1 MSKRLEAIYK
11 FLQAARNLVKNK
23 AMTKE
28 QILDFA
34 KREFGEIDDFFKLQ
48 IDNLFRKPKV
58 ISPVKEAY
66 KKELKRL
73 EGALGSLDS
82 KQPGFTKAANEL
94 IAKIT
99 KLQRDYKTGKFV
111 PKEKADVIPIRQKE
125 GIETLSEADE
135 DIANI
140 QKTMDDLDETM
151 KEADAFSESIG
162 FPKNPYRPGG
172 ALDPVTGVTRT
183 LARKILDKKGI
194 KIDRREDP
202 LEVFENTIGFDV
214 LTDVKNLADDIVD
227 AEKQGRN
234 LKSMDEL
241 LEIEGLFNVKISDNP
256 VKGMPH
262 EEFVKMVDKIES
274 EKLIDKVGK
283 EFQLDV
289 EKFAKEFS
297 VSKEEALRIS
307 KLPAKEQ
314 QTILQKYI
322 DEDLKQRIELA
333 DFDVTGR
340 DPNAHGG
347 IIGSLRLNRMGFDGG
362 GDALTRFKNAI
373 VQDMKPYAPG
383 ISEDRLWVLVKDIT
397 LDMSPEEA
405 QASVIANFKKN
416 FATGGRVQAASGGLI
431 NILKL

>member
-1 MSKRLEAIYK
+1 MAIKRIEAIYK
-11 FLQAARNLVKNK
+11 FLQAARNLAKQG
-23 AMTKE
+23 MSKE

-34 KREFGEIDDFFKLQ
+34 RREFGEVSKLLKKQIDDIFKA
-48 IDNLFRKPKV
+48 KPKT
-58 ISPVKEAY
+58 E
-66 KKELKRL
+66 KKGEV
-73 EGALGSLDS
+73 
-82 KQPGFTKAANEL
+82 
-94 IAKIT
+94 
-99 KLQRDYKTGKFV
+99 V
-111 PKEKADVIPIRQKE
+111 PIKKDE
-125 GIETLSEADE
+125 GIETLSEADK
-135 DIANI
+135 DIADI
-140 QKTMDDLDETM
+140 QKSIDDLDETV

-172 ALDPVTGVTRT
+172 ALDPVEGVTRT
-183 LARKILDKKGI
+183 LARRILEKKGI
-194 KIDRREDP
+194 EIGKKDP

>member
-1 MSKRLEAIYK
+1 MAIKRIEAIYK
-11 FLQAARNLVKNK
+11 FLQAARNLAKQGMK
-23 AMTKE
+23 KE

-34 KREFGEIDDFFKLQ
+34 RREFGEVSKLLKKQIDDIFKA
-48 IDNLFRKPKV
+48 KPKT
-58 ISPVKEAY
+58 E
-66 KKELKRL
+66 KKGEV
-73 EGALGSLDS
+73 
-82 KQPGFTKAANEL
+82 
-94 IAKIT
+94 
-99 KLQRDYKTGKFV
+99 V
-111 PKEKADVIPIRQKE
+111 PIKKDE
-125 GIETLSEADE
+125 GIETLSEADK
-135 DIANI
+135 DIADI
-140 QKTMDDLDETM
+140 QKSIDDLDETV

-162 FPKNPYRPGG
+162 FPKNLYRPGG

-183 LARKILDKKGI
+183 LARRILEKKGI
-194 KIDRREDP
+194 EIGKKDP

>member
-1 MSKRLEAIYK
+1 MAIKRIEAIYK
-11 FLQAARNLVKNK
+11 FLQAARNLAKQGMK
-23 AMTKE
+23 KE

-34 KREFGEIDDFFKLQ
+34 RREFGEVSKLLKKQIDDIFKA
-48 IDNLFRKPKV
+48 KPKT
-58 ISPVKEAY
+58 E
-66 KKELKRL
+66 KKGEV
-73 EGALGSLDS
+73 
-82 KQPGFTKAANEL
+82 
-94 IAKIT
+94 
-99 KLQRDYKTGKFV
+99 V
-111 PKEKADVIPIRQKE
+111 PIKKDE
-125 GIETLSEADE
+125 GIETLSEADK
-135 DIANI
+135 DIADI
-140 QKTMDDLDETM
+140 QKSIDDLDETV

-172 ALDPVTGVTRT
+172 ALDPVEGVTST
-183 LARKILDKKGI
+183 LARRILEKKGI
-194 KIDRREDP
+194 EIGKKDP
-202 LEVFENTIGFDV
+202 LDVFENTIGFDV

>member
-1 MSKRLEAIYK
+1 MAIKRIEAIYK
-11 FLQAARNLVKNK
+11 FLQAARNLAKQGMK
-23 AMTKE
+23 KE

-34 KREFGEIDDFFKLQ
+34 RREFGEVSKLLRKQIDDIFKA
-48 IDNLFRKPKV
+48 KPKT
-58 ISPVKEAY
+58 E
-66 KKELKRL
+66 KKGEV
-73 EGALGSLDS
+73 
-82 KQPGFTKAANEL
+82 
-94 IAKIT
+94 
-99 KLQRDYKTGKFV
+99 V
-111 PKEKADVIPIRQKE
+111 PIKKDE
-125 GIETLSEADE
+125 GIETLSEADK
-135 DIANI
+135 DIADI
-140 QKTMDDLDETM
+140 QKSIDDLDETV

-172 ALDPVTGVTRT
+172 ALDPVEGVTRT
-183 LARKILDKKGI
+183 LARRILEKKGI
-194 KIDRREDP
+194 EIGKKDP

>member
-1 MSKRLEAIYK
+1 MAIKRIEAIYK
-11 FLQAARNLVKNK
+11 FLQAARNLAKQGMK
-23 AMTKE
+23 KE

-34 KREFGEIDDFFKLQ
+34 RREFGEVSKLLKKQIDDIFKA
-48 IDNLFRKPKV
+48 KPKT
-58 ISPVKEAY
+58 E
-66 KKELKRL
+66 KKGEV
-73 EGALGSLDS
+73 
-82 KQPGFTKAANEL
+82 
-94 IAKIT
+94 
-99 KLQRDYKTGKFV
+99 V
-111 PKEKADVIPIRQKE
+111 PIKKDE
-125 GIETLSEADE
+125 GIETLSEADK
-135 DIANI
+135 DIADI
-140 QKTMDDLDETM
+140 QKSIDDLDETV

-183 LARKILDKKGI
+183 LARRILEKKGI
-194 KIDRREDP
+194 EIGKKDP

>member
-1 MSKRLEAIYK
+1 MAIKRIEAIYK
-11 FLQAARNLVKNK
+11 FLQAARNLAKQGMK
-23 AMTKE
+23 KE

-34 KREFGEIDDFFKLQ
+34 RREFGEVSKLLKKQIDDIFKA
-48 IDNLFRKPKV
+48 KPKT
-58 ISPVKEAY
+58 E
-66 KKELKRL
+66 KKGEV
-73 EGALGSLDS
+73 
-82 KQPGFTKAANEL
+82 
-94 IAKIT
+94 
-99 KLQRDYKTGKFV
+99 V
-111 PKEKADVIPIRQKE
+111 PIKKDE
-125 GIETLSEADE
+125 GIETLSEADK
-135 DIANI
+135 DIADI
-140 QKTMDDLDETM
+140 QKSIDDLDETV

-172 ALDPVTGVTRT
+172 ALDPVEGVTRT
-183 LARKILDKKGI
+183 LARRILEKKGI
-194 KIDRREDP
+194 EIGKKDP

-397 LDMSPEEA
+397 LDMSTEEA
-405 QASVIANFKKN
+405 QASVIANF
-416 FATGGRVQAASGGLI
+416 
-431 NILKL
+431 

>member
-1 MSKRLEAIYK
+1 MAIKRIEAIYK
-11 FLQAARNLVKNK
+11 FLQAARNLAKQGMK
-23 AMTKE
+23 KE

-34 KREFGEIDDFFKLQ
+34 RREFGEVSKLLKKQIDDIFKA
-48 IDNLFRKPKV
+48 KPKT
-58 ISPVKEAY
+58 E
-66 KKELKRL
+66 KKGEV
-73 EGALGSLDS
+73 
-82 KQPGFTKAANEL
+82 
-94 IAKIT
+94 
-99 KLQRDYKTGKFV
+99 V
-111 PKEKADVIPIRQKE
+111 PIKKDE
-125 GIETLSEADE
+125 GIETLSEADK
-135 DIANI
+135 DIADI
-140 QKTMDDLDETM
+140 QKSIDDLDETV

-172 ALDPVTGVTRT
+172 ALDPVEGVTRT
-183 LARKILDKKGI
+183 LARRILEKKGI
-194 KIDRREDP
+194 EIGKKDP
-202 LEVFENTIGFDV
+202 LDVFENTIGFDV

-227 AEKQGRN
+227 AEQQGRQ

-297 VSKEEALRIS
+297 VSKDEALRIS

>member
-1 MSKRLEAIYK
+1 MAIKRIEAIYK
-11 FLQAARNLVKNK
+11 FLQAARNLAKQGMK
-23 AMTKE
+23 KE

-34 KREFGEIDDFFKLQ
+34 RREFGEVSKLLKKQIDDIFKA
-48 IDNLFRKPKV
+48 KPKT
-58 ISPVKEAY
+58 E
-66 KKELKRL
+66 KKGEV
-73 EGALGSLDS
+73 
-82 KQPGFTKAANEL
+82 
-94 IAKIT
+94 
-99 KLQRDYKTGKFV
+99 V
-111 PKEKADVIPIRQKE
+111 PIKKDE
-125 GIETLSEADE
+125 GIETLSEADK
-135 DIANI
+135 DIADI
-140 QKTMDDLDETM
+140 QKSIDDLDETV

-172 ALDPVTGVTRT
+172 ALDPVEGVTRT
-183 LARKILDKKGI
+183 LARRILEKKGI
-194 KIDRREDP
+194 EIGKKDP
-202 LEVFENTIGFDV
+202 LDVFENTIGFDV
-214 LTDVKNLADDIVD
+214 LTDVKNLAEEILE

>member
-1 MSKRLEAIYK
+1 MAIKRIEAIYK
-11 FLQAARNLVKNK
+11 FLQAARNLAKQGMK
-23 AMTKE
+23 KE

-34 KREFGEIDDFFKLQ
+34 RREFGEVSKLLKKQIDDIFKA
-48 IDNLFRKPKV
+48 KPKT
-58 ISPVKEAY
+58 E
-66 KKELKRL
+66 KKGEV
-73 EGALGSLDS
+73 
-82 KQPGFTKAANEL
+82 
-94 IAKIT
+94 
-99 KLQRDYKTGKFV
+99 V
-111 PKEKADVIPIRQKE
+111 PIKKDE
-125 GIETLSEADE
+125 GIETLSEADK
-135 DIANI
+135 DIADI
-140 QKTMDDLDETM
+140 QKSIDDLDETV

-172 ALDPVTGVTRT
+172 ALDPVEGVTRT
-183 LARKILDKKGI
+183 LARRILEKKGI
-194 KIDRREDP
+194 EIGKKDP

-227 AEKQGRN
+227 AEQQGRQ

-362 GDALTRFKNAI
+362 GDALTRFKDAI

-383 ISEDRLWVLVKDIT
+383 ICEDRLWVLVKDIT

>member
-1 MSKRLEAIYK
+1 MVKRYVDTATAIFR
-11 FLQAARNLVKNK
+11 FLKAARNRAKEG
-23 AMTKE
+23 MSKE

-34 KREFGEIDDFFKLQ
+34 RREFGEVSKLLKKQIDDIFKA
-48 IDNLFRKPKV
+48 KPKT
-58 ISPVKEAY
+58 E
-66 KKELKRL
+66 KKGEV
-73 EGALGSLDS
+73 
-82 KQPGFTKAANEL
+82 
-94 IAKIT
+94 
-99 KLQRDYKTGKFV
+99 V
-111 PKEKADVIPIRQKE
+111 PIKKDE
-125 GIETLSEADE
+125 GIETLSEADK
-135 DIANI
+135 DIADI
-140 QKTMDDLDETM
+140 QKSIDDLDETV

-172 ALDPVTGVTRT
+172 ALDPVEGVTRT
-183 LARKILDKKGI
+183 LARRILEKKGI
-194 KIDRREDP
+194 EIGKKDP

>member
-1 MSKRLEAIYK
+1 MAIKRIEAIYK
-11 FLQAARNLVKNK
+11 FLQAARNLAKQGMK
-23 AMTKE
+23 KE

-34 KREFGEIDDFFKLQ
+34 RREFGEVSKLLKKQIDDIFKA
-48 IDNLFRKPKV
+48 KPKT
-58 ISPVKEAY
+58 E
-66 KKELKRL
+66 KKGEV
-73 EGALGSLDS
+73 
-82 KQPGFTKAANEL
+82 
-94 IAKIT
+94 
-99 KLQRDYKTGKFV
+99 V
-111 PKEKADVIPIRQKE
+111 PIKKDE
-125 GIETLSEADE
+125 GIETLSEADK
-135 DIANI
+135 DIADI
-140 QKTMDDLDETM
+140 QKSIDDLDETV

-172 ALDPVTGVTRT
+172 ALDPVEGVTRT
-183 LARKILDKKGI
+183 LARRILEKKGI
-194 KIDRREDP
+194 EIGKKDP
-202 LEVFENTIGFDV
+202 LDVFENTIGFDV

-333 DFDVTGR
+333 DYDVTGR

>member
-1 MSKRLEAIYK
+1 MAIKRIEAIYK
-11 FLQAARNLVKNK
+11 FLQAARKLVKNK

-34 KREFGEIDDFFKLQ
+34 RREFGEVSKLLKKQIDDIFKA
-48 IDNLFRKPKV
+48 KPKT
-58 ISPVKEAY
+58 E
-66 KKELKRL
+66 KKGEV
-73 EGALGSLDS
+73 
-82 KQPGFTKAANEL
+82 
-94 IAKIT
+94 
-99 KLQRDYKTGKFV
+99 V
-111 PKEKADVIPIRQKE
+111 PIKKDE
-125 GIETLSEADE
+125 GIETLSEADK
-135 DIANI
+135 DIADI
-140 QKTMDDLDETM
+140 QKSIDDLDETV

-172 ALDPVTGVTRT
+172 ALDPVEGVTRT
-183 LARKILDKKGI
+183 LARRILEKKGI
-194 KIDRREDP
+194 EIGKKDP

-227 AEKQGRN
+227 AEQQGRQ

-362 GDALTRFKNAI
+362 GDALIRFKDAI

-397 LDMSPEEA
+397 LEMSPEEA

>member
-1 MSKRLEAIYK
+1 MAIKRIEAIYK
-11 FLQAARNLVKNK
+11 FLQAARNLAKQGMK
-23 AMTKE
+23 KE

-34 KREFGEIDDFFKLQ
+34 RREFGEVSKLLKKQIDDIFKA
-48 IDNLFRKPKV
+48 KPKT
-58 ISPVKEAY
+58 E
-66 KKELKRL
+66 KKGEV
-73 EGALGSLDS
+73 
-82 KQPGFTKAANEL
+82 
-94 IAKIT
+94 
-99 KLQRDYKTGKFV
+99 V
-111 PKEKADVIPIRQKE
+111 PIKKDE
-125 GIETLSEADE
+125 GIETLSEADK
-135 DIANI
+135 DIADI
-140 QKTMDDLDETM
+140 QKSIDDLDETV

-172 ALDPVTGVTRT
+172 ALDPVEGVTRT
-183 LARKILDKKGI
+183 LARRILEKKGI
-194 KIDRREDP
+194 EIGKKDP
-202 LEVFENTIGFDV
+202 LDVFENTIGFDV

>member
-1 MSKRLEAIYK
+1 MAIKRIEAIYK
-11 FLQAARNLVKNK
+11 FLQAARNLAKQGMK
-23 AMTKE
+23 KE

-34 KREFGEIDDFFKLQ
+34 RREFGEVSKLLKKQIDDIFKA
-48 IDNLFRKPKV
+48 KPKT
-58 ISPVKEAY
+58 E
-66 KKELKRL
+66 KKGEV
-73 EGALGSLDS
+73 
-82 KQPGFTKAANEL
+82 
-94 IAKIT
+94 
-99 KLQRDYKTGKFV
+99 V
-111 PKEKADVIPIRQKE
+111 PIKKDE
-125 GIETLSEADE
+125 GIETLSEADK
-135 DIANI
+135 DIADI
-140 QKTMDDLDETM
+140 QKSIDDLDETV

-172 ALDPVTGVTRT
+172 ALDPVEGVTRT
-183 LARKILDKKGI
+183 LARRILEKKGI
-194 KIDRREDP
+194 EIGKKDP

>member
-1 MSKRLEAIYK
+1 MAIKRIEAIYK

-48 IDNLFRKPKV
+48 IDNLFREPKV

-162 FPKNPYRPGG
+162 FPKTPYRPGG

-183 LARKILDKKGI
+183 LARRILEKKGI
-194 KIDRREDP
+194 EIGKKDP
-202 LEVFENTIGFDV
+202 LDVFENTIGFDV

-227 AEKQGRN
+227 AEQQGRQ

-256 VKGMPH
+256 VKGITS
-262 EEFVKMVDKIES
+262 EE
-274 EKLIDKVGK
+274 LIGKVGK
-283 EFQLDV
+283 EFKLDV